1 MKTITKKILS
11 TIFGAVFV
19 FNFADTMTCAAE
31 TDSRQE
37 ILDIVSEFPNAD
49 IIDFKDDVKD
59 IPDGSEII
67 GIGYAPTVINRYSVD
82 MDAVTMNVTEYSND
96 SIVIDLVTLKTYS
109 TVDLP
114 DIVINEDQFTL
125 GITRHNFGTD
135 YRYPDYHNSS
145 VTDVPQYNNSA
156 VTHRI
161 QVKTSTT
168 RGDKFATITISK
180 NLEFA
185 SKSVKVVGY
194 AKIAQLS
201 SAPYVYDN
209 GDYKVDFRKWC
220 QKNDVDA
227 YFVSSATTDE
237 YGSTDERVRVNST
250 EAYNKI
256 DALIEESYTD
266 DINTCVY
273 WIIARPK
280 LSESDQNALAEFF
293 GNGFNYEDCK
303 IDALSDVSPTPVM
316 GTFYDVV
323 FDETLTAR
331 PKHTIGMTL
340 HYYPPTSIAPKIM
353 FDEEYDGKINKL
365 DNEQEYI
372 KSLES
377 ELNSRATEIALLKDE
392 VTRLK
397 KQLENLETARDT
409 FNGECGDVNN
419 DGFVDVTDA
428 QLILNY
434 YVEVIAGKNTD
445 SLDNWLK
452 DNEVLKNDR

>member
-11 TIFGAVFV
+11 AIFGAVFV
-19 FNFADTMTCAAE
+19 FNFADTMTYAAE

-37 ILDIVSEFPNAD
+37 IIDIVSEFPNAD
-49 IIDFKDDVKD
+49 LIDFKDNIKD

-67 GIGYAPTVINRYSVD
+67 GIDYAPTVINRYSVD
-82 MDAVTMNVTEYSND
+82 IDAVTMNITKYSND
-96 SIVIDLVTLKTYS
+96 STVIDLVTLKTCS

-114 DIVINEDQFTL
+114 DIVINEVQFTL
-125 GITRHNFGTD
+125 GITRDNFGTD

-145 VTDVPQYNNSA
+145 VTDVPQYNNSV

-161 QVKTSTT
+161 QVNTSNT

-180 NLEFA
+180 NLESA

-209 GDYKVDFRKWC
+209 GDYKIDFRKWC

-227 YFVSSATTDE
+227 YFVESATTDE
-237 YGSTDERVRVNST
+237 YESTDGRVRVKST
-250 EAYNKI
+250 EAYNKV

-273 WIIARPK
+273 WITARPK

-293 GNGFNYEDCK
+293 GNGFNYDDCK
-303 IDALSDVSPTPVM
+303 VDVLSDVSYTPVM

-353 FDEEYDGKINKL
+353 FNEDYEGKINKL

-377 ELNSRATEIALLKDE
+377 ELNSRATEIVLLKEE
-392 VTRLK
+392 VNGLK
-397 KQLENLETARDT
+397 KQVANLETEIGT

-434 YVEVIAGKNTD
+434 YVYTLANSNSE
-445 SLDNWLK
+445 SFENWISK
-452 DNEVLKNDR
+452 IVTN

>member
-11 TIFGAVFV
+11 AIFGAVLV
-19 FNFADTMTCAAE
+19 FNFADTMTCDAE

-37 ILDIVSEFPNAD
+37 ILDIASEFPNAD
-49 IIDFKDDVKD
+49 LIDFEDDVKD

-67 GIGYAPTVINRYSVD
+67 GIDYAPTVINRYSVD
-82 MDAVTMNVTEYSND
+82 MDAVTMNITEYSND

-114 DIVINEDQFTL
+114 DIVINEDQFAL
-125 GITRHNFGTD
+125 GISMHNFGTN
-135 YRYPDYHNSS
+135 YNNKDYHNSS
-145 VTDVPQYNNSA
+145 VTDVPQYNNNI

-161 QVKTSTT
+161 QVKTSHT

-185 SKSVKVVGY
+185 NRSVKVVGY

-201 SAPYVYDN
+201 NAPYVYDN

-220 QKNDVDA
+220 QENNVDA
-227 YFVSSATTDE
+227 YFVESSTTNE
-237 YGSTDERVRVNST
+237 YDYNYEVVRAKSKSAKSN
-250 EAYNKI
+250 I
-256 DALIEESYTD
+256 DALIDEAYTD
-266 DINTCVY
+266 DISTCVY
-273 WIIARPK
+273 WITARPK
-280 LSESDQNALAEFF
+280 LSESDKETLSEFF
-293 GNGFNYEDCK
+293 GNGFDYDKCE
-303 IDALSDVSPTPVM
+303 IDALSASSTTPIM
-316 GTFYDVV
+316 GTMYDIV

-331 PKHTIGMTL
+331 PKYTIGMTL
-340 HYYPPTSIAPKIM
+340 HYYPPTTIEPKIM
-353 FDEEYDGKINKL
+353 FNEEYEGKINKL

-377 ELNSRATEIALLKDE
+377 ELNSRATEIALLKEE
-392 VTRLK
+392 VTGLK
-397 KQLENLETARDT
+397 KQLADIESARDAL
-409 FNGECGDVNN
+409 NGKCGDVNN

-434 YVEVIAGKNTD
+434 YVYTLANSNAESFEEWISKQ
-445 SLDNWLK
+445 
-452 DNEVLKNDR
+452 

>member
-11 TIFGAVFV
+11 AIFGAVLV
-19 FNFADTMTCAAE
+19 FNFADTMTGAAE

-49 IIDFKDDVKD
+49 LIDFKDDVKD

-67 GIGYAPTVINRYSVD
+67 GIGYVPTVVNRYSVD
-82 MDAVTMNVTEYSND
+82 MDAVTMNVTKYSND

-145 VTDVPQYNNSA
+145 VTDVPQYNNSV

-209 GDYKVDFRKWC
+209 GDYKADFRKWC

-227 YFVSSATTDE
+227 YFVESATTDE
-237 YGSTDERVRVNST
+237 YGSTDERVRVTST

-280 LSESDQNALAEFF
+280 LSESDKNTLSEFF
-293 GNGFNYEDCK
+293 GNGFNYDECE
-303 IDALSDVSPTPVM
+303 IDALSDVSSTPVM
-316 GTFYDVV
+316 GTMYDIV

-331 PKHTIGMTL
+331 PKYTIGMTL
-340 HYYPPTSIAPKIM
+340 HYYPPTSIAPEIV
-353 FDEEYDGKINKL
+353 FNEEYEGKINKL

-377 ELNSRATEIALLKDE
+377 ELNSRATEIALLKEE
-392 VTRLK
+392 VARLK
-397 KQLENLETARDT
+397 KQLANIETARDT
-409 FNGECGDVNN
+409 FNGEYGDINN
-419 DGFVDVTDA
+419 DGLVDVSDA

-434 YVEVIAGKNTD
+434 YVEVLAGKDTD

-452 DNEVLKNDR
+452 DTGVSKND

>member
-11 TIFGAVFV
+11 AIFGAVLV

-49 IIDFKDDVKD
+49 LIDFKDDVKD

-67 GIGYAPTVINRYSVD
+67 GIDYAPTVVNRYSVD
-82 MDAVTMNVTEYSND
+82 MDAVTMNITEYSND

-125 GITRHNFGTD
+125 GITRDNFGTD

-145 VTDVPQYNNSA
+145 VTDVPQYNNSV

-185 SKSVKVVGY
+185 SRSVKVVGY

-293 GNGFNYEDCK
+293 GNGFNYDDCK

-353 FDEEYDGKINKL
+353 FNEEYEGKINKL

-377 ELNSRATEIALLKDE
+377 ELNSRSTEIALLKDE
-392 VTRLK
+392 VTGLK
-397 KQLENLETARDT
+397 TQLANLETARNT
-409 FNGECGDVNN
+409 CNVECGDVNN

-434 YVEVIAGKNTD
+434 YVYTLANSNAE
-445 SLDNWLK
+445 SLEDWISKIVTN
-452 DNEVLKNDR
+452 

>member
-11 TIFGAVFV
+11 AIFGAVFV

-31 TDSRQE
+31 TASRQE
-37 ILDIVSEFPNAD
+37 ILDVVSEFPNAD
-49 IIDFKDDVKD
+49 LIDFKDDVKD

-67 GIGYAPTVINRYSVD
+67 GIDYAPTVTNRYSVD
-82 MDAVTMNVTEYSND
+82 MDAVTMNITEYSND
-96 SIVIDLVTLKTYS
+96 SMVIDLVTMKTYS

-135 YRYPDYHNSS
+135 YRYPDYHGSS
-145 VTDVPQYNNSA
+145 VTDVPQYNNSV

-209 GDYKVDFRKWC
+209 GDYKTDFRKWC

-227 YFVSSATTDE
+227 YFVESATTDE
-237 YGSTDERVRVNST
+237 YGSTDERVRVTST

-280 LSESDQNALAEFF
+280 LSESDQNTLSEFF
-293 GNGFNYEDCK
+293 GNGFKYENCQ
-303 IDALSDVSPTPVM
+303 IDALSDASPTPVM

-323 FDETLTAR
+323 FDETFTAR
-331 PKHTIGMTL
+331 PKYTIGMTL
-340 HYYPPTSIAPKIM
+340 HYYPPTSIVPKIM
-353 FDEEYDGKINKL
+353 FNEEYEGKINKL

-372 KSLES
+372 KSLEG
-377 ELNSRATEIALLKDE
+377 ELNSRATEIALLKEE
-392 VTRLK
+392 VARLK
-397 KQLENLETARDT
+397 KQLANLETARDT
-409 FNGECGDVNN
+409 FSGEYGDVNN

-434 YVEVIAGKNTD
+434 YVEVLAGKDTD
-445 SLDNWLK
+445 SLDNRLK
-452 DNEVLKNDR
+452 DNEVFKND

>member
-1 MKTITKKILS
+1 MKMFAKKIVSLV
-11 TIFGAVFV
+11 FGVIMVMGFV
-19 FNFADTMTCAAE
+19 DGISCSAE

-49 IIDFKDDVKD
+49 LIDFVDNVKD
-59 IPDGSEII
+59 IPVGSEII
-67 GIGYAPTVINRYSVD
+67 GTGYSPTVTNKYSVD
-82 MDAVTMNVTEYSND
+82 IDPVTLNVTEYSND
-96 SIVIDLVTLKTYS
+96 SLVIDLVTLKTHS

-114 DIVINEDQFTL
+114 YIVLNEDQFTL
-125 GITRHNFGTD
+125 GITRNNFGTD
-135 YRYPDYHNSS
+135 YRYPDYHGSS
-145 VTDVPQYNNSA
+145 VTDVPQCNNSI

-161 QVKTSTT
+161 QVTTSNT

-185 SKSVKVVGY
+185 NKSVKIVGY
-194 AKIAQLS
+194 AKIVQLS

-209 GDYKVDFRKWC
+209 TDYMEDFRKWC
-220 QKNDVDA
+220 RKNNVNA
-227 YFVSSATTDE
+227 YFVESATTNE

-256 DALIEESYTD
+256 DSLIEESYTD
-266 DINTCVY
+266 DIDTCVY

-280 LSESDQNALAEFF
+280 LSESDQKTLSEFF
-293 GNGFNYEDCK
+293 GDGFNYEDCK
-303 IDALSDVSPTPVM
+303 VDALSSASSTPVM

-323 FDETLTAR
+323 FDDTFTAR
-331 PKHTIGMTL
+331 PKYTIGMTL
-340 HYYPPTSIAPKIM
+340 NYYPPTSLAPKIM
-353 FDEEYDGKINKL
+353 FNEEYEGKINKL

-377 ELNSRATEIALLKDE
+377 ELDSRATEIALLKDE
-392 VTRLK
+392 VSKLK
-397 KQLENLETARDT
+397 TQIANLETARNT
-409 FNGECGDVNN
+409 FSGECGDVNN

-434 YVEVIAGKNTD
+434 YVEVLAGKDTD

-452 DNEVLKNDR
+452 DSGVLEK